1 MRRTDELNLAHLK
14 AAVDEAAHASLSG
27 AGLDL
32 RVLPSDDRAASDA
45 WAQSVARGFLD
56 RDRSDEQSAHSF
68 ESAGSRRRLGVY
80 DPSGPMP
87 EVPVGTFASWIGD
100 LSVPGDAEVTA
111 CAISA
116 VTVAQTHHRRGI
128 ARAMMQGELNTAA
141 TLGVPVATL
150 TVSESTL
157 YGRYGFAPAAAAAN
171 WRIDRR
177 RAGWLGPLPS
187 GRFDYI
193 SRERWA
199 ALAPALHER
208 VRRHA
213 PGELSMPASHWTRFA
228 RTHPGAHEPGAV
240 RAVQYTDDAG
250 TVTGLVLYT
259 VQENHDDYTKSG
271 AQVQWLVA
279 DGPDAYAALWH
290 FLLHLDLVGELRAGE
305 LSVDEPLW
313 WLIADQRA
321 AQVSVTD
328 HHYVRVLDVPAA
340 LEARRYQAADV
351 IDLTVTDPLGH
362 AQGRWVLDVDESGQ
376 GSVHPLTGDSPQG
389 AVRVGL
395 GVQELSAAYLGG
407 VSLATLAYAGRIETN
422 DAFAAAR
429 VFAWPVPPRLSYWY

>member
-1 MRRTDELNLAHLK
+1 
-14 AAVDEAAHASLSG
+14 
-27 AGLDL
+27 
-32 RVLPSDDRAASDA
+32 
-45 WAQSVARGFLD
+45 
-56 RDRSDEQSAHSF
+56 
-68 ESAGSRRRLGVY
+68 
-80 DPSGPMP
+80 
-87 EVPVGTFASWIGD
+87 
-100 LSVPGDAEVTA
+100 
-111 CAISA
+111 
-116 VTVAQTHHRRGI
+116 
-128 ARAMMQGELNTAA
+128 
-141 TLGVPVATL
+141 
-150 TVSESTL
+150 
-157 YGRYGFAPAAAAAN
+157 
-171 WRIDRR
+171 
-177 RAGWLGPLPS
+177 
-187 GRFDYI
+187 
-193 SRERWA
+193 
-199 ALAPALHER
+199 
-208 VRRHA
+208 
-213 PGELSMPASHWTRFA
+213 MPASHWTRFA

-240 RAVQYTDDAG
+240 RAVQYTDDAA

-395 GVQELSAAYLGG
+395 GVAGNVG
-407 VSLATLAYAGRIETN
+407 VRG
-422 DAFAAAR
+422 
-429 VFAWPVPPRLSYWY
+429 PH